1 MRVPDLGEARVW
13 RLALAVLFLLAV
25 FLRLGLVM
33 ELGRHY
39 ALRQHEWRGSLSYH
53 MTALANRIVAG
64 DTALRTG
71 APHLTQS
78 MLEQRRPQAW
88 IALNASR
95 LPRGAGMLYPLAAS
109 LAATGGESVG
119 PYIVLSILV
128 GAATAVLAALL
139 GEALSGRGAGL
150 LAGLVVALSSSLA
163 SASVRV
169 GPWVWE
175 AFFLAAVLLSS
186 VRALRN
192 RAEPGEWATLGILCG
207 LAIWFRSAFWWAPVL
222 VALGAFRG
230 GRPTAGALVALAVP
244 LLLSGGGLAARNAH
258 VGAPPLP
265 AVGASA
271 FDIAKNWNPAA
282 VPTPLLAAPPLALE
296 ASAAN
301 PLRLAALM
309 AGSGAVRAAFPR
321 ILHWRV
327 RQFAGA
333 RDEPAD
339 LSDAY
344 VRRRSGWLRFGALAS
359 DTVMAL
365 GWAGVIALAVRRRL
379 PLPLAA
385 ALAVVALHTVTL
397 TPWGED
403 RLPAQ
408 VLLAVAGAVA
418 FVRAWE
424 RRGEAPVG
432 PWAFVALWA
441 GMHLLLQLDDRERGL
456 RYRWEDF
463 RNANIFLAQN
473 GEREAAFYEIDDWD
487 ARELYERDHDPHQRL
502 SVRAVWPR

>member
-13 RLALAVLFLLAV
+13 RGALAALFLVAV
-25 FLRLGLVM
+25 FLRLALAM
-33 ELGRHY
+33 ELGQHY
-39 ALRQHEWRGSLSYH
+39 ALRQHEFRGTLSYH
-53 MTALANRIVAG
+53 MGALANRIVAG

-88 IALNASR
+88 IALNAAR
-95 LPRGAGMLYPLAAS
+95 LPRGAGMLYPLAGS
-109 LAATGGESVG
+109 LAITGGESVG
-119 PYIVLSILV
+119 PYIVLSLLA
-128 GAATAVLAALL
+128 GAATAVLVALL
-139 GEALSGRGAGL
+139 GEALFGRGAGL
-150 LAGLVVALSSSLA
+150 LAGLIVTLSGSLA

-175 AFFLAAVLLSS
+175 VFFFAAVLLAA
-186 VRALRN
+186 VRALRH
-192 RAEPGEWATLGILCG
+192 RSEPGEWATLGILCG
-207 LAIWFRSAFWWAPVL
+207 LAIWFRGAFWWAPLL
-222 VALGAFRG
+222 VALAAFRG
-230 GRPTAGALVALAVP
+230 GRPSAGALVALAAP
-244 LLLSGGGLAARNAH
+244 LLLSGGGLAARNAR

-265 AVGASA
+265 VVGASA
-271 FDIAKNWNPAA
+271 FDIARNWNPAA

-296 ASAAN
+296 ASAAR
-301 PLRLAALM
+301 PLRLVGLM
-309 AGSGAVRAAFPR
+309 AESAPVRAAFPA
-321 ILHWRV
+321 ILHWRM
-327 RQFAGA
+327 RQLVGA

-365 GWAGVIALAVRRRL
+365 GWAGVIALAARRRL
-379 PLPLAA
+379 PVPLACG
-385 ALAVVALHTVTL
+385 LGVVALHTIAL

-403 RLPAQ
+403 RLPLQ
-408 VLLAVAGAVA
+408 VILAVAGAAA
-418 FVRAWE
+418 FVHAWE
-424 RRGEAPVG
+424 RRGDAPMA

-473 GEREAAFYEIDDWD
+473 GDREAAFYEIDDWN
-487 ARELYERDHDPHQRL
+487 ARELYERDHDPHQRF
-502 SVRAVWPR
+502 SVRAIWPR